1 VLISY
6 DSLQKIVTL
15 FQEIGIENPWR
26 EIRLLLSY
34 VTGKSYEQI
43 FFEKEFLLSSDQH
56 TKFEELVKRRATYE
70 PLSKIIGCREF
81 WGLNFK
87 VTKDT
92 LDPRPDSEILIDAV
106 LKELPNKEFP
116 LSCLDLG
123 TGTGCLLLSILSEYQ
138 NAFGIG
144 VDISEEALNVAKQNA
159 VNLGL
164 IERSSFCLSNWA
176 ENIQEV
182 FDLIVSNPP
191 YIGLN
196 EPLQANVKDFDPHL
210 ALYAGESGLEAY
222 RHLFS
227 QIARLCHGGTKI
239 FMEIGAGQKEA
250 VGMIAKESGFTL
262 QNIYKDLAR
271 IERVLGFCLEQ
282 N

>member
-1 VLISY
+1 MLISY

-159 VNLGL
+159 VSLGL
-164 IERSSFCLSNWA
+164 IDRSSFCLSNWT
-176 ENIQEV
+176 ENVGEV

-196 EPLQANVKDFDPHL
+196 ELLQANVKDFDPHL
-210 ALYAGESGLEAY
+210 ALYAGQDGLEAY
-222 RHLFS
+222 QILFS
-227 QIARLCHGGTKI
+227 QIEKLCHSQTKI
-239 FMEIGAGQKEA
+239 FMEIGKGQRESVA
-250 VGMIAKESGFTL
+250 LIAKENGFTL
-262 QNIYKDLAR
+262 QNVYKDLAR

>member
-159 VNLGL
+159 VSLGL
-164 IERSSFCLSNWA
+164 IDRSSFCLSNWT
-176 ENIQEV
+176 ENVGEV

-196 EPLQANVKDFDPHL
+196 ELLQANVKDFDPHL
-210 ALYAGESGLEAY
+210 ALYAGQDGLEAY
-222 RHLFS
+222 QILFS
-227 QIARLCHGGTKI
+227 QIEKLCHSQTKI
-239 FMEIGAGQKEA
+239 FMEIGKGQRESVA
-250 VGMIAKESGFTL
+250 LIAKENGFTL
-262 QNIYKDLAR
+262 QNVYKDLAR